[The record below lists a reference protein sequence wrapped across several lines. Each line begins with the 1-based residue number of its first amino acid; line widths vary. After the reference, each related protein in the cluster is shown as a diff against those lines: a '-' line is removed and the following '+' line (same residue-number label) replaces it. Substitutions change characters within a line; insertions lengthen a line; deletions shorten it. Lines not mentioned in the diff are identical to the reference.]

1 MLRISNALKGIFLMI
16 ASAQAVN
23 TSNLQDDATLYET
36 QFAQD
41 GPITDLAQLE
51 AGAESQLGVGAP
63 QCLYPDGSPIVCI
76 TGDRVLNPFS
86 C

>member
-1 MLRISNALKGIFLMI
+1 MLRISNALKGVILMI

-23 TSNLQDDATLYET
+23 TSNLQDDGTLYET

-41 GPITDLAQLE
+41 GSTTDLAQLE
-51 AGAESQLGVGAP
+51 ASAESELGVAP
-63 QCLYPDGSPIVCI
+63 CLNPDGSPVVCS
-76 TGDRVLNPFS
+76 TGDLVLNPYS

>member
-1 MLRISNALKGIFLMI
+1 MLKISNALKGVILLI

-41 GPITDLAQLE
+41 GPTTDLAQLE
-51 AGAESQLGVGAP
+51 ASAESELGVAP
-63 QCLYPDGSPIVCI
+63 CL
-76 TGDRVLNPFS
+76 
-86 C
+86 

>member
-1 MLRISNALKGIFLMI
+1 MLRISNALKGVFLVI
-16 ASAQAVN
+16 ASVQAVN

-36 QFAQD
+36 QFAQER
-41 GPITDLAQLE
+41 PTTDLAQLE
-51 AGAESQLGVGAP
+51 AVAESQLGVAVP

-76 TGDRVLNPFS
+76 TGDLVLNPFS

>member
-1 MLRISNALKGIFLMI
+1 MLKISNALKGVILMI

-23 TSNLQDDATLYET
+23 TSNLQDDGTLYET

-41 GPITDLAQLE
+41 GLTTDLAQLE
-51 AGAESQLGVGAP
+51 AGAESQLGVAAP
-63 QCLYPDGSPIVCI
+63 QCLNPDGSPIVCI
-76 TGDRVLNPFS
+76 TGELVLNPFS